1 MTEQQ
6 LATVYNALIVFGS
19 GLFAYL
25 GVLLSKRAS
34 APAPKAPAQGDT
46 MQIAGAIIDSRKA
59 NELIESNL
67 SLTRALNEN
76 TRALEANSRSAEDF
90 KDNIGGMRGEVGH
103 LAREIVEL
111 RHAFRSRP

>member
-1 MTEQQ
+1 MTEEQ
-6 LATVYNALIVFGS
+6 LSSVYNGLILFGS

-34 APAPKAPAQGDT
+34 APPAKAAATGDT

-59 NELIESNL
+59 NELIDSNL
-67 SLTRALNEN
+67 SLMRALNEN

-90 KDNIGGMRGEVGH
+90 KDDIGGMRGEVGH